1 MVAYD
6 DDEALSPVP
15 MLSAPPTTAPISE
28 SRRQAL
34 REIELKVVKY
44 QDDLEACRKKGD
56 SSVSDEA
63 IAKVRCCVV
72 ISTRDQ
78 MTAHTQTRF
87 MQLNKASIAGVLA
100 LK

>member
-15 MLSAPPTTAPISE
+15 MLSAPPTAAPISE

-34 REIELKVVKY
+34 RDIELKVVKY

-63 IAKVRCCVV
+63 IAKVR
-72 ISTRDQ
+72 SWGSDD
-78 MTAHTQTRF
+78 HTHANAF
-87 MQLNKASIAGVLA
+87 YAIK
-100 LK
+100 

>member
-15 MLSAPPTTAPISE
+15 MLSAPATAAPISE

-63 IAKVRCCVV
+63 IAKVRWLCSNFYQ
-72 ISTRDQ
+72 ISD
-78 MTAHTQTRF
+78 AHKSTHT
-87 MQLNKASIAGVLA
+87 GVLHN
-100 LK
+100 